1 MASPTP
7 YPELDRLLAE
17 LVAGARAALGASF
30 CGAYLQGSFALG
42 DADEHSDVD
51 FVVVTHDELL
61 EAEQAA
67 LQELHGRLFERE
79 VAWAQH
85 LEGSYAPKE
94 RLRRVDPAG
103 APFFYLDNGA
113 RELVWDG
120 HCNTAVVRWTLRE
133 RGVVLAGPEP
143 KELLDPVPPGA
154 LRAEARTKLQEYAA
168 WARESRDRYLAGDRL
183 AFSRWQ
189 QPYLVLSFCRMLY
202 TLAAAEVT
210 SKPRA
215 GAWALEQ
222 LDSRWAALIRRAL
235 DDRPDPWRRVHE
247 PADPEVVEETVR
259 FVEDALR
266 RAAGA

>member
-1 MASPTP
+1 MAGPTP
-7 YPELDRLLAE
+7 FPDLDRLLAE
-17 LVAGARAALGASF
+17 LVAGARAALAGNF

-51 FVVVTHDELL
+51 FVVVTHDELSDG
-61 EAEQAA
+61 EQAA
-67 LQELHGRLFERE
+67 LQRLHGRLYGRE

-94 RLRRVDPAG
+94 RLRRVDPTR

-113 RELVWDG
+113 RELIRDG

-133 RGVVLAGPEP
+133 RGVVLAGPDP
-143 KELLDPVPPGA
+143 KELLDPVPAEA
-154 LRAEARTKLQEYAA
+154 LRAEALVTMREAAA
-168 WARESRDRYLAGDRL
+168 WARESRERYRSGDEL

-202 TLAAAEVT
+202 TLAVGEVT
-210 SKPRA
+210 SKRRA
-215 GAWALEQ
+215 GEWALRA
-222 LDSRWAALIRRAL
+222 LDARWSGLIRRAL
-235 DDRPDPWRRVHE
+235 ADRPAPWRRVYE
-247 PADPEVVEETVR
+247 PAGAEAVEETVR

-266 RAAGA
+266 RAAAA

>member
-17 LVAGARAALGASF
+17 LVAGAQDALDASF

-51 FVVVTHDELL
+51 FVVVIHDELSNG
-61 EAEQAA
+61 EQTA
-67 LQELHGRLFERE
+67 LQQLHARLYERE

-85 LEGSYAPKE
+85 LEGSYVPKG
-94 RLRRVDPAG
+94 RLRRVDPSR

-113 RELVWDG
+113 RELVWDD

-133 RGVVLAGPEP
+133 RGVVLAGPDPE
-143 KELLDPVPPGA
+143 ELLDPVPPGE
-154 LRAEARTKLQEYAA
+154 LRAEARTKLHEYTA
-168 WARESRDRYLAGDRL
+168 WARESHDRYVAGDRL

-202 TLAAAEVT
+202 TLDAAEVT
-210 SKPRA
+210 SKRRA
-215 GAWALEQ
+215 GEWALE
-222 LDSRWAALIRRAL
+222 
-235 DDRPDPWRRVHE
+235 
-247 PADPEVVEETVR
+247 
-259 FVEDALR
+259 
-266 RAAGA
+266 